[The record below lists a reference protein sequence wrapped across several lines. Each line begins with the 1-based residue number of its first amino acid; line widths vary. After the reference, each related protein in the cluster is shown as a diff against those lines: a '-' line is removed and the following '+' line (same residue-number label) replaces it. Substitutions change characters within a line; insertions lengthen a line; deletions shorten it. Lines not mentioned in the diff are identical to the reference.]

1 MTSSP
6 AEEHRGPGDRLYV
19 TVWASL
25 VFLTLVTVGVTYLD
39 MKKFAVFTAMA
50 IATTKCGLVATYFMH
65 LRYESRLYT
74 ILLMVALA
82 TLAVFMAL
90 TFSDLLYRDP

>member
-25 VFLTLVTVGVTYLD
+25 VFLTLVKIGRAHV
-39 MKKFAVFTAMA
+39 
-50 IATTKCGLVATYFMH
+50 
-65 LRYESRLYT
+65 
-74 ILLMVALA
+74 
-82 TLAVFMAL
+82 
-90 TFSDLLYRDP
+90 